1 MKKFVIVS
9 TIILSVLS
17 LWGQKND
24 KVYFSG
30 SVKGFVKTP
39 YVVCDFSMEGVEP
52 DTLEVAADGTFS
64 KEYTLSQA
72 KEVFLKIGKGEE
84 TRFYMAYFVPGKS
97 LRVDFVAEGENV
109 IPNYDG
115 DTGKET
121 T

>member
-1 MKKFVIVS
+1 MKKFIIVS

-72 KEVFLKIGKGEE
+72 KEVFLKIGKRGRDEVLHGI
-84 TRFYMAYFVPGKS
+84 FCPGKI
-97 LRVDFVAEGENV
+97 FAC
-109 IPNYDG
+109 
-115 DTGKET
+115 
-121 T
+121 